1 MSLLPVGFVRAV
13 FVAVSVVFLEGTALA
28 GAPDPAAAP
37 ASEQAP
43 TTAAAETPRVS
54 LAGFD
59 VLATAGWGTST
70 TKIAHLN
77 LEPYATTFGL
87 DLGYTFKGGLR
98 LGAYFAYSLGTTEHQ
113 NYNPLLGR
121 PLEFDAVTLSMHGG
135 MTLGW
140 DVPVYLLVLRYQLS
154 FGLTAMNWDF
164 GSSKAVVNRFNGAS
178 NPTTSFHFAP
188 GLALLY
194 RAGLF
199 EGGVGFDYFV
209 QTSGIVPSGVVTRA
223 LVGVKF

>member
-1 MSLLPVGFVRAV
+1 MSLPPVGFVRAV
-13 FVAVSVVFLEGTALA
+13 FFVAGLVLLEGAAL
-28 GAPDPAAAP
+28 AAAP
-37 ASEQAP
+37 APAVATNAEP
-43 TTAAAETPRVS
+43 TASPVSSATKRPS

-70 TKIAHLN
+70 TQIVHLN

-87 DLGYTFKGGLR
+87 DLGYTFRGGLR
-98 LGAYFAYSLGTTEHQ
+98 LGAYFAYSLGKTEHQ
-113 NYNPLLGR
+113 NYNPLIGR
-121 PLEFDAVTLSMHGG
+121 PLDFDAVTSSMHGG
-135 MTLGW
+135 ITLGW

-154 FGLTAMNWDF
+154 FGLTAMSWDF
-164 GSSKAVVNRFNGAS
+164 GSSKTVVNRFNGAS
-178 NPTTSFHFAP
+178 TPTTSFHFAP